1 MTSLASTGPVP
12 YKALG
17 DLATIFGGLTGKSK
31 ADFADGNA
39 RYVSYTNIFNN
50 PASRIDAADFVHVG
64 PTERQRPLRQGDILF
79 TGSSETRSE
88 VATSSVITSE
98 VTEPLYLN
106 SFSIACRPAGG
117 LLVPEF
123 SKHLFRSRALR
134 QQLVGTASGVTRFNV
149 SKARLARVRIPLP
162 PLEMQRRVAEV
173 LDSFTQLEA
182 ELEAELEAR
191 RRQYAHHRDTMVL
204 DSAVQVPLHELGKF
218 SRGRRFTKADVV
230 ETGIPSIHYGEI
242 YTDYGVAAQ
251 STTSHVRSELRP
263 SLRYA
268 NTNDVIIAGVGE
280 TVEDVGKAVAWLGVE
295 PVAYHDDCF
304 AFTHDLNPKFVAYAM
319 QTEDFHRQKDKY
331 VSRAKVKRLSADGLG
346 KILIPAPPR
355 DEQDRIV
362 DVLDSFDALVNDLS
376 VGLPAELAAR
386 RKQYEYYR
394 DKLLTFPEA
403 S

>member
-1 MTSLASTGPVP
+1 MGIFTRGAGLQKSDLRSVGTPAIHYGQVHTHYGVWATETKSFVDERMAARFKQAQPGALVIATTSEDDAAVG
-12 YKALG
+12 KATAWLG
-17 DLATIFGGLTGKSK
+17 AEPAAVSGDAHIFHHTLDPKFVSYFFQTADFQRQKQAHLTGAKVRRIS
-31 ADFADGNA
+31 ADGL
-39 RYVSYTNIFNN
+39 
-50 PASRIDAADFVHVG
+50 SRI
-64 PTERQRPLRQGDILF
+64 
-79 TGSSETRSE
+79 
-88 VATSSVITSE
+88 
-98 VTEPLYLN
+98 
-106 SFSIACRPAGG
+106 
-117 LLVPEF
+117 
-123 SKHLFRSRALR
+123 
-134 QQLVGTASGVTRFNV
+134 
-149 SKARLARVRIPLP
+149 RIPLP
-162 PLEMQRRVAEV
+162 PLEIQLAIVEV
-173 LDSFTQLEA
+173 LDTFRSLEA